1 VRANA
6 STTRSL
12 HSGELARLAGISADT
27 LRFYERRGLLPLAPR
42 TSSGYRLFPPEA
54 LARVR
59 LIRGAL
65 SIGFSVAEL
74 TAILRERD
82 HGGAPCR
89 RVRELAADKLAAL
102 EDQLRDLQSWRR
114 ELRKTLAGW
123 DTVLR
128 DTPRGK
134 RVGLLE
140 AFVATHPKGQTRI
153 VRVNGLARGKPKR
166 ERQQ

>member
-1 VRANA
+1 MRAKA

-12 HSGELARLAGISADT
+12 HSGELARLADISTDT

-42 TSSGYRLFPPEA
+42 TF

-74 TAILRERD
+74 AAILRERD
-82 HGGAPCR
+82 QGGAPCR
-89 RVRELAADKLAAL
+89 RVRELAANKLASV
-102 EDQLRDLQSWRR
+102 EDQLRHLQSWRR

-123 DTVLR
+123 DRALK

-134 RVGLLE
+134 RAGLLE
-140 AFVATHPKGQTRI
+140 AFVATHPKRQSRS
-153 VRVNGLARGKPKR
+153 VRLNALAHGKSQR
-166 ERQQ
+166 EKQQ

>member
-1 VRANA
+1 MRANA

-27 LRFYERRGLLPLAPR
+27 LRFYERRGLLPSAPR

-102 EDQLRDLQSWRR
+102 EDQLRELQSWRR
-114 ELRKTLAGW
+114 ELRKTLAQW
-123 DTVLR
+123 DRVLG

-134 RVGLLE
+134 RAGLLE
-140 AFVATHPKGQTRI
+140 AFVATHPKRQTRI
-153 VRVNGLARGKPKR
+153 VQMNGLARGERKR
-166 ERQQ
+166 EKRQ

>member
-1 VRANA
+1 M
-6 STTRSL
+6 
-12 HSGELARLAGISADT
+12 AGISADT
-27 LRFYERRGLLPLAPR
+27 LRFYERGGLLPSAPR
-42 TSSGYRLFPPEA
+42 TDSGYRLYPPEA

-74 TAILRERD
+74 TTILHERD

-89 RVRELAADKLAAL
+89 RVRELAAAKLAAL

-123 DTVLR
+123 DRVLK

-134 RVGLLE
+134 RAGLLE
-140 AFVATHPKGQTRI
+140 AFVATHPKRQARI
-153 VRVNGLARGKPKR
+153 IRVNALARGKSKR
-166 ERQQ
+166 EE